1 MSSSSKSKST
11 SRKPKGLSGFF
22 LRGIVTLLPVV
33 LTVVIFGLLFQMVD
47 RYVTGPINA
56 TIYWSLERNSLGWKA
71 LEGLGIDPLS
81 SQYLDP
87 SELPLEIQTLAQSSP
102 EGFSDPRFAERVSL
116 YRHEHLGF
124 FRDLDTLAIREERL
138 RADVTKRVHPLIG
151 VVVSLL
157 IVLGL
162 GWIVGGYLG
171 RRFVEQTDRTMKL
184 IPIVRSVYP
193 YSKQLVD
200 FFFDKK
206 TIEFESVV
214 AIPYPSPGLWAI
226 AFLTNGSMR
235 TLDRETGVSLVCVFL
250 PTSPMPMT
258 GYTMFVDAGRVI
270 PLPITIDEA
279 LRTVMTGGVLIP
291 PQEHVPRDLQTA
303 IEAASAMAEDEG
315 ERKDRA

>member
-1 MSSSSKSKST
+1 MANPSQSSSK
-11 SRKPKGLSGFF
+11 KPKGLSGFF
-22 LRGIVTLLPVV
+22 IRGVVTLLPVV

-47 RYVTGPINA
+47 RYVTGPINS

-87 SELPLEIQTLAQSSP
+87 SLLPLEVQTVAQSSP
-102 EGFSDPRFAERVSL
+102 EGFSDPRFQERVSL

-124 FRDLDTLAIREERL
+124 FRDLDDLAIRKDRL
-138 RADVTKRVHPLIG
+138 RTDVTKRVHPLVG
-151 VVVSLL
+151 VVISLL

-162 GWIVGGYLG
+162 GWIVGGFVG
-171 RRFVEQTDRTMKL
+171 RRIVEQTDRTMKL
-184 IPIVRSVYP
+184 IPIVKSVYP

-235 TLDRETGVSLVCVFL
+235 TLDRETGKELVCVFL

-258 GYTMFVDAGRVI
+258 GYTMFVEASRVI
-270 PLPITIDEA
+270 SLPITIDEA

-303 IEAASAMAEDEG
+303 IQAASALVDDG
-315 ERKDRA
+315 DERKDRA